1 MRLCVF
7 GGTGATGRNVI
18 QVAKSKNYEIVAV
31 ARRPEVIEALF
42 PGIRIDRGD
51 VFQPETIKTAI
62 ADSDAVISTIGPPG
76 REKGTTIFSVG
87 DLNIARTMQ
96 ELRKRRLI
104 VAASLIGID
113 PEPDAAWSVKLFA
126 RLILQPILGSQYHDT
141 AKMMEKITRIDD
153 LDWTLVGLPR
163 LTNGKPR
170 GSFRSSI
177 GSLHHPFQISRADL
191 ADYLVSIIDEP
202 KTFRQWT
209 EVSY

>member
-1 MRLCVF
+1 MKLCVF

-31 ARRPEVIEALF
+31 ARRPEVIETLF
-42 PGIRIDRGD
+42 PDIQIVRGD
-51 VFQPETIKTAI
+51 VFQPETIKAAI
-62 ADSDAVISTIGPPG
+62 GDSDAVISTIGPSG
-76 REKGTTIFSVG
+76 REKGTTIYSVG
-87 DLNIARTMQ
+87 DVNIATTMQ

-104 VAASLIGID
+104 VAASLIGFD
-113 PEPDAAWSVKLFA
+113 LQADLSWEVKLFS
-126 RLILQPILGSQYHDT
+126 RMILQPILGSQYRDT
-141 AKMMEKITRIDD
+141 AKMKEKMIQLDS

-177 GSLHHPFQISRADL
+177 GSLHHPFQISRVDL
-191 ADYLVSIIDEP
+191 ADYLISIIDES

>member
-7 GGTGATGRNVI
+7 GATGATGRNVI
-18 QVAKSKNYEIVAV
+18 RVAKSKNYEILAV

-42 PGIRIDRGD
+42 PDIQIVRGD
-51 VFQPETIKTAI
+51 VFQPETIKSAI
-62 ADSDAVISTIGPPG
+62 ANSDAVISTIGPAG
-76 REKGTTIFSVG
+76 TEKGTTIYSVG
-87 DLNIARTMQ
+87 DANIATAMQ

-113 PEPDAAWSVKLFA
+113 PQPDASWGVKLFA
-126 RLILQPILGSQYHDT
+126 KLILQPILGSQYRDA
-141 AKMMEKITRIDD
+141 AKMTEKITRIDD
-153 LDWTLVGLPR
+153 LDWTLVGLPK
-163 LTNGKPR
+163 LTNSKPK

-177 GSLHHPFQISRADL
+177 GSLHHPFQICRADL

-202 KTFRQWT
+202 KTFRHWT